1 MRVPSAEE
9 FRLGMARHWRNLLAI
24 LVLVYLAS
32 GVYYVP
38 ADRQAI
44 QIRLGRMLEGRAQPG
59 LHYALPYPI
68 DRVILLRISEAQRLS
83 IGGTD
88 LSRALGVARVGEA
101 DYLLTG
107 DQNLVRTRAS
117 IHYYIQAPYLYLF
130 RTEDLTSGLRALLLR
145 ALSRAVARR
154 HVDEILTTGR
164 VALQNEV
171 QRDLQAEADRLELGV
186 TLTAVTLEQVTPPEE
201 VRDAFL
207 EVANA
212 REDRNRIVQEARGYA
227 SERVPR
233 ARGEAQ
239 EISQQA
245 EIHRT
250 EVINRAQG
258 ESQHFVSLWEE
269 YRVHPEVTT
278 ARLFLEAMEEILPR
292 TKKVILD
299 DSGSVQGVD
308 LDILEGLTFTFP
320 TPNRPA
326 P

>member
-9 FRLGMARHWRNLLAI
+9 FRQGMAGHRRSLLAI
-24 LVLVYLAS
+24 LAFVYLAS
-32 GVYYVP
+32 GVYFVP

-59 LHYALPYPI
+59 VHYALPYPI
-68 DRVILLRISEAQRLS
+68 DRVILLKINEAQRLS

-107 DQNLVRTRAS
+107 DQNLVKTRAS
-117 IHYYIQAPYLYLF
+117 IQYYIQAPYPYLF
-130 RTEDLTSGLRALLLR
+130 RTEDLTSSLRALLLR
-145 ALSRAVARR
+145 TLSRAVALRN
-154 HVDEILTTGR
+154 VDEILTTGR

-186 TLTAVTLEQVTPPEE
+186 TLTAVTLEQVTPPAE

-227 SERVPR
+227 MELVPR

-239 EISQQA
+239 EMSQQA

-258 ESQHFVSLWEE
+258 ESQHFVSLWQE
-269 YRVHPEVTT
+269 YRVHPKVTSV
-278 ARLFLEAMEEILPR
+278 RLFLEAMEEILPR
-292 TKKVILD
+292 TRKVILD
-299 DSGSVQGVD
+299 DSGSGQGVD
-308 LDILEGLTFTFP
+308 LDILEGLPLP
-320 TPNRPA
+320 TPSRPA

>member
-1 MRVPSAEE
+1 LIFPSVDQLWRGIRRHR
-9 FRLGMARHWRNLLAI
+9 RLLLAI
-24 LVLVYLAS
+24 FALAYLAS

-68 DRVILLRISEAQRLS
+68 DQVILLRINEAQSLS
-83 IGGTD
+83 VGGTD
-88 LSRALGVARVGEA
+88 MGRALGVARVGEE

-107 DQNLVRTRAS
+107 DQNLVRARAS
-117 IHYYIQAPYLYLF
+117 IQYFIQAPYLYLN
-130 RTEDLTSGLRALLLR
+130 RTEDLISSLRAQLLR
-145 ALSRAVARR
+145 TLSLAVALRN
-154 HVDEILTTGR
+154 VDEILTTGR
-164 VALQNEV
+164 VALQSEV
-171 QRDLQAEADRLELGV
+171 QRDLQTEADRLELGV
-186 TLTAVTLEQVTPPEE
+186 TLTAVTLEQVTPPAE

-227 SERVPR
+227 SELVPR
-233 ARGEAQ
+233 ARGEA
-239 EISQQA
+239 EELSQQA

-250 EVINRAQG
+250 EVMNRAQG

-278 ARLFLEAMEEILPR
+278 ARLFLEAMEEVLPR
-292 TKKVILD
+292 TRKVILD
-299 DSGSVQGVD
+299 DSGSGQGVD
-308 LDILEGLTFTFP
+308 LDILEALTLP
-320 TPNRPA
+320 TPNRPT

>member
-1 MRVPSAEE
+1 MRVPSVEE
-9 FRLGMARHWRNLLAI
+9 FWQGMGRRRRSLLVI
-24 LVLVYLAS
+24 LALAYLAS

-38 ADRQAI
+38 ADRQAV

-59 LHYALPYPI
+59 LHYALPYPV
-68 DRVILLRISEAQRLS
+68 DRVILLRINEAQRLS

-117 IHYYIQAPYLYLF
+117 IQYYIEAPHPYLF
-130 RTEDLTSGLRALLLR
+130 RTEDLTSSLRALLLR
-145 ALSRAVARR
+145 ALSRAVAER

-186 TLTAVTLEQVTPPEE
+186 TLTTMTLEQVTPPEE

-212 REDRNRIVQEARGYA
+212 REDRNRIVQEAGGYA
-227 SERVPR
+227 SELLPR
-233 ARGEAQ
+233 ARGEAR

-250 EVINRAQG
+250 EVVNRAQG
-258 ESQHFVSLWEE
+258 ESQHFVSLWQE

-299 DSGSVQGVD
+299 DSGSGQGVD
-308 LDILEGLTFTFP
+308 LDILEGLTFP
-320 TPNRPA
+320 TPTRAA